1 MEPVSLILRVLDGL
15 QLRAV
20 ATSNNIANANTPN
33 YRPVE
38 VRFEDM
44 LRGDSG
50 GRVLP
55 EVRVRPDVAAG
66 KMRLDQELLT
76 ASATAARYGALTDL
90 VNRRVQM
97 DHLVASGGHS

>member
-1 MEPVSLILRVLDGL
+1 MEPVSLILEVLDGL
-15 QLRAV
+15 QLRAA
-20 ATSNNIANANTPN
+20 ATAHNIANANTPN

-44 LRGDSG
+44 LRSAPD
-50 GRVLP
+50 GRAAP
-55 EVRVRPDVAAG
+55 DVRVRHDVAPG

-90 VNRRVQM
+90 VNRRVQL
-97 DHLVASGGHS
+97 DHLVASGGRA

>member
-15 QLRAV
+15 QLRAA

-33 YRPVE
+33 YRPLE

-44 LRGDSG
+44 LRSG
-50 GRVLP
+50 AEPQIRARQDVLP
-55 EVRVRPDVAAG
+55 G

-97 DHLVASGGHS
+97 DHLVASGGRS

>member
-1 MEPVSLILRVLDGL
+1 MRVLDGL
-15 QLRAV
+15 QLRAT

-44 LRGDSG
+44 LRSDPG
-50 GRVLP
+50 GHVVP
-55 EVRVRPDVAAG
+55 AVRIRPDVPAG

-76 ASATAARYGALTDL
+76 ATATAARYGALTDL
-90 VNRRVQM
+90 VNRRLQM
-97 DHLVASGGHS
+97 DHLVASGARL